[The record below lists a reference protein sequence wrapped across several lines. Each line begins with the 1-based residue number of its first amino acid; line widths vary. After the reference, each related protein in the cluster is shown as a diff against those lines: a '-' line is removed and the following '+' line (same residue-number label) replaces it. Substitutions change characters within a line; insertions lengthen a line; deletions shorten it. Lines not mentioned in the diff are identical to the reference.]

1 MAKTKKTVGWDRGF
15 VALMLLFVA
24 FSGYAMVSFLDS
36 NHNFIE
42 EFYADVINAGGGS
55 YVPSA
60 ENPFKD
66 LPSDHVNSLAVVAL
80 YEKGI
85 LKGYADGTF
94 RPDEKV
100 NRAEFAKILAEA
112 ADLDYS
118 AYEADKVA
126 NCFSDVQDLP
136 KHWFAPY
143 VCAAKDEG
151 WVKGYDGDIY
161 NPMQSINRAEAL
173 KILLDAFGFDVPDG
187 DAVAALGALP
197 YPDLSSGD
205 WYVGVAYAA
214 GDNKIISS
222 MGTFNAAEF
231 VTRGALAQMIYN
243 TMSVKGSF

>member
-1 MAKTKKTVGWDRGF
+1 MSKSKKNVWGKNHSF
-15 VALMLLFVA
+15 VVLLVLFVGL
-24 FSGYAMVSFLDS
+24 SGYAMGSFLDS

-55 YVPSA
+55 YVPSG

-66 LPSDHVNSLAVVAL
+66 LPSDHVNSIAVVAL

-94 RPDEKV
+94 RPDEKI

-118 AYEADKVA
+118 SYEADKVA
-126 NCFSDVQDLP
+126 NCFNDVQDLP

-151 WVKGYDGDIY
+151 WVKGYDGDVY

-173 KILLDAFGFDVPDG
+173 KILLEAFAFDVLDG

-214 GDNKIISS
+214 GDNKIISA
-222 MGTFNAAEF
+222 MGDFNAGEF

-243 TMSVKGSF
+243 AIFRSS